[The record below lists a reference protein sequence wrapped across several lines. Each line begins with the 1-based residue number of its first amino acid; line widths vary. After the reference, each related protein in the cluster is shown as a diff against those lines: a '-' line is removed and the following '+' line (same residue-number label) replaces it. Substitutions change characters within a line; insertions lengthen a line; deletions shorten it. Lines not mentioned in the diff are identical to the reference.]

1 MWTQDQEPK
10 YMGMIGKIVDPNME
24 IKELYRF
31 KKSSKYDILTNL
43 LNQTQA
49 KIEISELLQSYA
61 NRDFVLILIDL
72 QYFKKVNHDRGHVF
86 GDRILKYIAEKLRQN
101 TKDRD
106 DVIARVGGD
115 EFLLFMKEDQEISN
129 IIQNIFSSIQG
140 DLDGF
145 QIMINMG
152 IVSTKQV
159 ERDFDILIRCADL
172 ALFDA
177 KKKENKG
184 FSYYEETM
192 KDHEFSSISC
202 IDHM

>member
-1 MWTQDQEPK
+1 MNHDRGHVFGDRILK
-10 YMGMIGKIVDPNME
+10 YIAEKLRQNTKDMDDVIARVGGDE
-24 IKELYRF
+24 F
-31 KKSSKYDILTNL
+31 L
-43 LNQTQA
+43 L
-49 KIEISELLQSYA
+49 
-61 NRDFVLILIDL
+61 FM
-72 QYFKKVNHDRGHVF
+72 FKKVNHDRGHVF

-101 TKDRD
+101 TKDMD